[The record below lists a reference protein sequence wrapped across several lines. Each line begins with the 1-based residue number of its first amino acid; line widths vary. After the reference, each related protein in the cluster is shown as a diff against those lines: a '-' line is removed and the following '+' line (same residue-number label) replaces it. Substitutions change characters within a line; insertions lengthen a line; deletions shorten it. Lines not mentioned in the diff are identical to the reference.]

1 MFSFFKS
8 DPKERMQKILGGN
21 YQLPRFRK
29 SVFETLR
36 RLRDPD
42 VQPNQITEVMSM
54 DPDLTS
60 KVMRTVNSTAYAP
73 RCKIDSLDH
82 AIMMLGRSNLERIV
96 MMLGAQTV
104 IPSKLPRVLDIRVF
118 WKTSAKRAVLAKGIA
133 DAVIPAHASLS
144 FTAGFLQDIT
154 IPLLATGREQEY
166 VPILEE
172 SVKNNRDL
180 HVLEQETFGWDHA
193 ELGAI
198 VCNEWE
204 LPEDL
209 GGAIKDQH
217 HPDSKLRPDPVFFVS
232 SLEEH
237 RAADAWNTQ
246 FCAAVKSRYRIDD
259 EQLNALMKQCS
270 TKADELTR
278 LIS

>member
-1 MFSFFKS
+1 MFSFFKT
-8 DPKERMQKILGGN
+8 DPKERLKKILGN
-21 YQLPRFRK
+21 YELPRFRK
-29 SVFETLR
+29 AVFETLR

-42 VQPNQITEVMSM
+42 SQPSQITEVMSM

-73 RCKIDSLDH
+73 RCKIESLDH
-82 AIMMLGRSNLERIV
+82 AIMMLGRSSLERIV
-96 MMLGAQTV
+96 MMLGAQAV
-104 IPSKLPRVLDIRVF
+104 IPSKVPRILDVRTF

-133 DAVIPAHASLS
+133 DLVMPAQASLC
-144 FTAGFLQDIT
+144 FTAGFLEDIT
-154 IPLLATGREQEY
+154 IPLLVTGREQDY
-166 VPILEE
+166 SPVYEE
-172 SVKNNRDL
+172 AVKNKRDL

-198 VCNEWE
+198 ACNEWD

-209 GGAIKDQH
+209 GASIKDQNV
-217 HPDSKLRPDPVFFVS
+217 PESKARPDPVYFVS
-232 SLEEH
+232 SLQDTQGDE
-237 RAADAWNTQ
+237 WNAK
-246 FCAAVKSRYRIDD
+246 FFNAVKSRYRIDD
-259 EQLNALMKQCS
+259 EQLKGLVSQCA

>member
-1 MFSFFKS
+1 MFSFFKT
-8 DPKERMQKILGGN
+8 DPKERLKKILGN
-21 YQLPRFRK
+21 YELPRFRK

-42 VQPNQITEVMSM
+42 SQPRQITEVMSM

-60 KVMRTVNSTAYAP
+60 KVMRTVNSAGYAP
-73 RCKIDSLDH
+73 RCKIESLDH
-82 AIMMLGRSNLERIV
+82 AIMMMGRSNLERIV

-104 IPSKLPRVLDIRVF
+104 IPSKLPRVLDIRTF

-133 DAVIPAHASLS
+133 DLIMPAQASLS
-144 FTAGFLQDIT
+144 FTSGFLQDIT
-154 IPLLATGREQEY
+154 IPLLATGREQDY
-166 VPILEE
+166 CPVFEE
-172 SVKNNRDL
+172 SVKNKRDL

-198 VCNEWE
+198 VCNEWD

-209 GGAIKDQH
+209 GASIKDQH
-217 HPDSKLRPDPVFFVS
+217 VAESKLRPDPVYFVS
-232 SLEEH
+232 SLP
-237 RAADAWNTQ
+237 DSQGDDWNAKFFQT
-246 FCAAVKSRYRIDD
+246 VKARYRIDD
-259 EQLNALMKQCS
+259 EQLKGLVAQCNS
-270 TKADELTR
+270 KADELTR